1 MEAGTKM
8 IVLDAPTKRFLEELP
23 KLRGKLGQ
31 TQRELAASINL
42 PYSTYKNYER
52 RVRSPTL
59 GNLMKLAEYFGYD
72 LSESVNYKYYHNEFH
87 DLKAKLSHYGLSMVE
102 LSSMTKYVLQ
112 QVLRSV
118 HKQERGS
125 VSCYAAILEVLS
137 SERESEIFRQRYC
150 TAREEGEALGLSW
163 VGKKFLTRSEVA
175 ACLGVSA
182 QTVSLWVRQDKLP
195 AARGARRNMRWLVSE
210 LLEYER
216 AGKIRREANDEV

>member
-8 IVLDAPTKRFLEELP
+8 IVLDGPTQRFLEELP

-72 LSESVNYKYYHNEFH
+72 LSESVNYKYYHNEFP
-87 DLKAKLSHYGLSMVE
+87 DLKEKLSHYGLSMVE

-112 QVLRSV
+112 QVWRSV
-118 HKQERGS
+118 HKRERGS
-125 VSCYAAILEVLS
+125 VSCYGAILEVLS

-163 VGKKFLTRSEVA
+163 VGKKSLTRSEVA

-182 QTVSLWVRQDKLP
+182 QTVSAWAEQGRLP
-195 AARGARRNMRWLVSE
+195 KSRGSRNNKRWLVSE

-216 AGKIRREANDEV
+216 AGKIRRFHDEQV